1 MSQWSCSIT
10 YVTPLRGTAGNAS
23 NLCQARSPVFCQ
35 TQFDHIKA
43 VFWNIYPI
51 HRVGLSEM
59 FLLIVIAVLF
69 PSSPFCWI
77 GSRCFALSID
87 SWATSYCDVD
97 MATMSLWGQA
107 LPPGVRFHPAP
118 QKDIYC
124 IHLPTPGIRHAPFWG
139 EIPSSA
145 NHKSLFLQGTCST
158 ISQSSCKSVCY
169 YVIVKKNSSKQVL
182 LLSCPWSNSCL
193 PLMFVYLVS
202 EELCLNHTMH
212 EPE

>member
-1 MSQWSCSIT
+1 MPW
-10 YVTPLRGTAGNAS
+10 AS
-23 NLCQARSPVFCQ
+23 GVVVSRTSRLFGALQGMPQISVKREVLFFCQ

-69 PSSPFCWI
+69 PSCPFCWI

-145 NHKSLFLQGTCST
+145 NHKSFFARH
-158 ISQSSCKSVCY
+158 V
-169 YVIVKKNSSKQVL
+169 
-182 LLSCPWSNSCL
+182 
-193 PLMFVYLVS
+193 
-202 EELCLNHTMH
+202 
-212 EPE
+212 